1 MSESIASGERCILVR
16 RLVLN
21 KVLKPSQLL
30 TSFFKNNDSG
40 NLNSSQIAVDS
51 DNSDNETTSSEVLD
65 VDLAH

>member
-30 TSFFKNNDSG
+30 TSFFINNDSG
-40 NLNSSQIAVDS
+40 NLNSSQIGVDS
-51 DNSDNETTSSEVLD
+51 ENSDNETTSSEVLD

>member
-1 MSESIASGERCILVR
+1 MTESFASGQRCILVR

-30 TSFFKNNDSG
+30 TSFFKNNDGG
-40 NLNSSQIAVDS
+40 NLNSSQIAGDS
-51 DNSDNETTSSEVLD
+51 ENSDDDTTSSEVLD